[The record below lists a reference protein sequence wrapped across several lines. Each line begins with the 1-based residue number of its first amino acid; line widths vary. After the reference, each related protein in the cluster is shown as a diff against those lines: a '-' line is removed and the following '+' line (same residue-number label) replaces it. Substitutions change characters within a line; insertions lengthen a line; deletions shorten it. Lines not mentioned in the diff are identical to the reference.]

1 MMTRQDFQDIARFGA
16 SGYPAP
22 VTSNMSSRA
31 LPFAVVGLSL
41 VFFWA
46 LVAYAIN
53 GGGNLT
59 DPADILTQGA
69 QATAEGDSFHVSVG
83 VTGGMSDPGSGMNV
97 PLDGVTVEGDVDVA
111 AESAHVTFA
120 VPGLFGL
127 SGEAIVIG
135 PDTYLMTSMTG
146 DKWVH
151 TASDQAGGDD
161 SGSHEPPTDSEIGDK
176 VNEFLATEGVTAETL
191 DETACGDDTCY
202 HVQVTVS
209 SEALLQHYLDSA
221 AGGSGDSGPMSL
233 FGVGTGMDPADL
245 LRGPLVVDLLIQQNG
260 LWLRSVS
267 AGADA
272 GGPNATT
279 FTVNF
284 SNWNQSVDIS
294 APPAD
299 QITEEGDFSL
309 FQ

>member
-1 MMTRQDFQDIARFGA
+1 
-16 SGYPAP
+16 
-22 VTSNMSSRA
+22 MSSRA
-31 LPFAVVGLSL
+31 LPFAVVGISL
-41 VFFWA
+41 VFFWVLAFSA
-46 LVAYAIN
+46 LT
-53 GGGNLT
+53 GGGTLT

-69 QATAEGDSFHVSVG
+69 QATANGDSFHVAMDVA
-83 VTGGMSDPGSGMNV
+83 GGPADPGSGMTMS
-97 PLDGVTVEGDVDVA
+97 LDGVTVEGDVDVP
-111 AESAHVTFA
+111 AESGHVTFEL
-120 VPGLFGL
+120 PGMFGL

-135 PDTYLMTSMTG
+135 PDTYVLTTLTG

-151 TASDQAGGDD
+151 MSSDQGNEGDQ
-161 SGSHEPPTDSEIGDK
+161 GSHEPPTDSDIADK
-176 VNEFLATEGVTAETL
+176 VTEFLATDGVTAETL
-191 DETACGDDTCY
+191 DEAPCGDDTCY

-209 SEALLQHYLDSA
+209 SEALLQHYVDSMGDGMGDN
-221 AGGSGDSGPMSL
+221 GGMSL

-245 LRGPLVVDLLIQQNG
+245 LQGPLVVDLLFQQNG

-279 FTVNF
+279 LTVTF

-299 QITEEGDFSL
+299 QVIEEGDVPMVTPYN
-309 FQ
+309 

>member
-1 MMTRQDFQDIARFGA
+1 MMTRQDFRDIARFGG

-41 VFFWA
+41 VFFWVLA
-46 LVAYAIN
+46 AYAIS
-53 GGGNLT
+53 GGNLT
-59 DPADILTQGA
+59 DPAEIITQGA
-69 QATAEGDSFHVSVG
+69 QATAEGDSFHVSVN

-120 VPGLFGL
+120 VPGMFGL

-135 PDTYLMTSMTG
+135 PDTYLLTSMTG

-151 TASDQAGGDD
+151 MASDQGN
-161 SGSHEPPTDSEIGDK
+161 GSDEPSMEPPDAAEIADK

-191 DETACGDDTCY
+191 DEEACGDDTCY
-202 HVQVTVS
+202 HVQVTVP
-209 SEALLQHYLDSA
+209 AAVLLQHQMD
-221 AGGSGDSGPMSL
+221 GMGDGGDSGF
-233 FGVGTGMDPADL
+233 FGQLGLGQMNPEDL
-245 LRGPLVVDLLIQQNG
+245 LNGPLVVDLLFQQNG

-267 AGADA
+267 AGTDA
-272 GGPNATT
+272 GNAGAMT
-279 FTVNF
+279 FTLNF

-294 APPAD
+294 APPED
-299 QITEEGDFSL
+299 QVTEEGDFSL

>member
-1 MMTRQDFQDIARFGA
+1 MARLGW
-16 SGYPAP
+16 SGYPSP

-41 VFFWA
+41 VFFWVLA
-46 LVAYAIN
+46 AYAMA

-69 QATAEGDSFHVSVG
+69 QATANGDSFHVAVD
-83 VTGGMSDPGSGMNV
+83 VAGGPADSGSGMNV
-97 PLDGVTVEGDVDVA
+97 SLDGVSVEGDVDVPA
-111 AESAHVTFA
+111 ASGHVTFEL
-120 VPGLFGL
+120 PGMFGL

-135 PDTYLMTSMTG
+135 PDTWVLTGLTG

-151 TASDQAGGDD
+151 MSSDQGDEGGQDGD
-161 SGSHEPPTDSEIGDK
+161 APTADEIADK

-191 DETACGDDTCY
+191 DEAPCGDDTCY

-221 AGGSGDSGPMSL
+221 GDGMGGGGDMSIFGAGMGL
-233 FGVGTGMDPADL
+233 DPADL
-245 LRGPLVVDLLIQQNG
+245 LRGPLVVDLLFQQNG
-260 LWLRSVS
+260 LWLRQVS

-279 FTVNF
+279 VTVTF

-299 QITEEGDFSL
+299 QVTEEGN
-309 FQ
+309 FQFPVPYSN